1 MGVPLH
7 SRFRRKLKNF
17 LNSILRQC
25 FSNEPSK
32 QPIASDAIRT
42 ILVIRINYRIGNI
55 LFTTPILKALEIE
68 FTNATIDILVGA
80 EYTIPL
86 LRGFKNVQNIY
97 DFSRTLLKHPRELIR
112 HIRQLRSKHYD
123 LVLNLN
129 LGSASDRAATFL
141 AKGTYKLGFDY
152 PNEWSPLTHT
162 VPPPNTIVH
171 EAIKPLYLM
180 QAFNKSPDQY
190 PQRMDIGLDPME
202 KERGFHALRKQLLK
216 QGKNLHPSDVIIGMF
231 RDARFE
237 KKIDPSWWNEW
248 QIEMQRYFPD
258 AVFVDILS
266 PDVTKKLNDN
276 VFEFMEKNLRQL
288 GASLSQ
294 MSIFVCGD
302 TGPMHLASASFVP
315 TCALFKTTT
324 PTLYGTLGD
333 NDLSLEIAKLS
344 VQETAALIQN
354 HLHRILP

>member
-1 MGVPLH
+1 MGLPLH

-25 FSNEPSK
+25 FSNMPSK
-32 QPIASDAIRT
+32 QPIASDSIHT

-55 LFTTPILKALEIE
+55 LFTTPTLKALEME
-68 FTNATIDILVGA
+68 FPNATIDILVGA
-80 EYTIPL
+80 GYTIPL

-97 DFSRTLLKHPRELIR
+97 DFPRALLKHPSELIR

-141 AKGTYKLGFDY
+141 AKSTYKLGFY
-152 PNEWSPLTHT
+152 SPNEWSPLTHT
-162 VPPPNTIVH
+162 VPPPHTLVH

-180 QAFNKSPDQY
+180 QAFHKRPDQY
-190 PQRMDIGLDPME
+190 PQRMDIGLNPIE
-202 KERGFHALRKQLLK
+202 KEKGFHALHEQLLK
-216 QGKNLHPSDVIIGMF
+216 QGKNLRSNDVIIGIF

-237 KKIDPSWWNEW
+237 KKIDPSWWNAW
-248 QIEMQRYFPD
+248 LIEMQGYFPD
-258 AVFVDILS
+258 AVFIDILS
-266 PDVTKKLNDN
+266 PDITEKLNEN
-276 VFEFMEKNLRQL
+276 VFEFTEKNLRQL
-288 GASLSQ
+288 AASLSQ

-315 TCALFKTTT
+315 TCALFKTTA
-324 PTLYGTLGD
+324 PTLYGTLGES
-333 NDLSLEIAKLS
+333 DLSLEIADLS
-344 VQETAALIQN
+344 VQETAILIQS
-354 HLHRILP
+354 HIHRILA